1 MGLGSLRNA
10 ITAQR
15 KALLRKE
22 APVITK
28 TIQEPTEDQIVIDNN
43 LIFSLFTLNGVI
55 TVSDV
60 PIFVV
65 TQAMID
71 AFCAECPAQLPMIQ
85 SFIASRHVVMYID
98 SAEIGVMQY
107 IETTTTRPMQWLWI
121 AKKSLQSS
129 ELSQYIVRTY
139 LAYTQVSFQDFI
151 EVCLSAR
158 QELLFLYFKQHRDDV
173 FAGVK
178 TSRGVFVT
186 VGSIESIRG
195 FLTLLPGRKVLFC
208 DASTELLQDAVSF
221 IDIQTMHGARYQQIN
236 TFAEICGSWGVPFW
250 RGRQHIPDGS
260 YVQIVATHTRA
271 VERLWFMLEQ
281 EYRQHNL
288 GALLEE
294 IVDAVIASEPCPG
307 CTETADSSERD

>member
-1 MGLGSLRNA
+1 MGLGSLLSK
-10 ITAQR
+10 ITEQR

-22 APVITK
+22 APVMPMHAK
-28 TIQEPTEDQIVIDNN
+28 EPTEDQIVIDNN

-55 TVSDV
+55 TVSDS
-60 PIFVV
+60 PIFVI
-65 TQAMID
+65 TQTMID
-71 AFCAECPAQLPMIQ
+71 AFCTECPAQRPMIK
-85 SFIASRHVVMYID
+85 SFIASKHVVMYID

-107 IETTTTRPMQWLWI
+107 LETTMTRPMQWSWI

-139 LAYTQVSFQDFI
+139 LAYTQVTFQDFI
-151 EVCLSAR
+151 EVCLPAR
-158 QELLFLYFKQHRDDV
+158 QELLFLYFMQHEDDV

-186 VGSIESIRG
+186 VGSVESIRG
-195 FLTLLPGRKVLFC
+195 FLTLLPGRKILFC
-208 DASTELLQDAVSF
+208 DASIELLQDAVSF

-250 RGRQHIPDGS
+250 RGRQHIPDGA
-260 YVQIVATHTRA
+260 YAQIVATHTRA
-271 VERLWFMLEQ
+271 VEHLWFRLEQ

-294 IVDAVIASEPCPG
+294 ITDAVIASAPCQDYTG
-307 CTETADSSERD
+307 TGDSSWHD